1 MKHLK
6 KLVLATLLLGMLFS
20 GVEELEGQYYSDST
34 GGYGYQE
41 SSMSPALTPSIALG
55 TVALV
60 AIIAVA
66 IRHGHHGHG
75 HGHSHN

>member
-1 MKHLK
+1 MKKLK
-6 KLVLATLLLGMLFS
+6 KFVAAATLLAIS
-20 GVEELEGQYYSDST
+20 TASINEVEGQYYSDT
-34 GGYGYQE
+34 GGYGYEE

-66 IRHGHHGHG
+66 IRHGSR
-75 HGHSHN
+75 GHSHGHAH